1 MKCRNKWMLLI
12 LCCVIFL
19 NTCYWAYASQN
30 ENDSVSK
37 DMEEYSITV
46 TSNEYGGDV
55 NVILYKIEEKYYL
68 SLEDIKSFTRFQM
81 AEDENSIVLT
91 QGIREITIEKNSG
104 YMVDCGFVDQGNI
117 ELVEYNGN

>member
-1 MKCRNKWMLLI
+1 MFLI

-55 NVILYKIEEKYYL
+55 NVILYKIKEKYYL
-68 SLEDIKSFTRFQM
+68 SLEDIKSFYTVSDDGR
-81 AEDENSIVLT
+81 
-91 QGIREITIEKNSG
+91 
-104 YMVDCGFVDQGNI
+104 
-117 ELVEYNGN
+117 